1 MSRVVFGAILGLS
14 KIAKP
19 VSVMLQSG
27 LAKQLVEADIL
38 LFIET
43 ERRFI
48 TRCSRLPVGYVCQF
62 SVGIHIWLKKRVATR
77 ENATRP
83 RRASTFVGQNA
94 VCRTKVQLAVVWRQ
108 QKSAPEI
115 FSVKTLKNL
124 RSGFRSGLSH
134 VQYYNRRALEQALGA
149 DWCGR
154 KRTSKPKRYPV
165 YIAAEIKG
173 SVCEP

>member
-27 LAKQLVEADIL
+27 FAKQLLEADIL
-38 LFIET
+38 LFIEA
-43 ERRFI
+43 ERILI
-48 TRCSRLPVGYVCQF
+48 TRCSGLPVGYVCQF

-77 ENATRP
+77 ERPRP
-83 RRASTFVGQNA
+83 RRASTFVGQMPI
-94 VCRTKVQLAVVWRQ
+94 CRTKVQLAVVWRQ
-108 QKSAPEI
+108 QKSASEI

-134 VQYYNRRALEQALGA
+134 VQYYNRRALKQALGA

-154 KRTSKPKRYPV
+154 ERTSKPKRYPV

>member
-1 MSRVVFGAILGLS
+1 
-14 KIAKP
+14 
-19 VSVMLQSG
+19 MLRSG
-27 LAKQLVEADIL
+27 LAKQLLEADIL
-38 LFIET
+38 LFIEA
-43 ERRFI
+43 ERILI
-48 TRCSRLPVGYVCQF
+48 TRCFRLLSSF
-62 SVGIHIWLKKRVATR
+62 LVGIHSFRLKGVRLGRTP
-77 ENATRP
+77 RP

-94 VCRTKVQLAVVWRQ
+94 VCRTKVHLAVVWRQ

-134 VQYYNRRALEQALGA
+134 VQYYNRRALKQALGA

-154 KRTSKPKRYPV
+154 ERTSKPKRYPV

-173 SVCEP
+173 GVCEP